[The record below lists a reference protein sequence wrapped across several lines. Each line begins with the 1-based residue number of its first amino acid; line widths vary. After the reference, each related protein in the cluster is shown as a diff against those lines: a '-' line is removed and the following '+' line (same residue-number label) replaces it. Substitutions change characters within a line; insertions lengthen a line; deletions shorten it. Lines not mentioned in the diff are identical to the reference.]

1 MLKRLIFIFLAPYVQ
16 LDMNPTLP
24 GVGESAVHK
33 DAMFF
38 SVHKFIGGVQTPGV
52 LIVKKKLFK
61 NSVPNGCNGGTVFF
75 VTKDSHR
82 YLQVCV
88 KKGSNEKKGE

>member
-1 MLKRLIFIFLAPYVQ
+1 MDEIFIFFFFLRKDRVSFAQFLLVVSIYWLIDKLILLIFFFLAPYVQ

-38 SVHKFIGGVQTPGV
+38 SVHKFIGGIQTSGV
-52 LIVKKKLFK
+52 
-61 NSVPNGCNGGTVFF
+61 
-75 VTKDSHR
+75 DS
-82 YLQVCV
+82 Q
-88 KKGSNEKKGE
+88 EKII